1 MTPIV
6 GVSIVVGLAVAFL
19 FARLTA
25 RRIRERRAL
34 QRHRLKRS
42 VHKRRR
48 REKTTQ
54 RSEMRAYEDQTTV
67 MGDITTTDRQKLR
80 S

>member
-6 GVSIVVGLAVAFL
+6 GFSIVVGLVVAFL
-19 FARLTA
+19 LVRHTA
-25 RRIRERRAL
+25 RKMRERRAR
-34 QRHRLKRS
+34 QRRRLKRS
-42 VHKRRR
+42 LHRRR
-48 REKTTQ
+48 DKSTP

-67 MGDITTTDRQKLR
+67 MGDITTTDREKLR

>member
-6 GVSIVVGLAVAFL
+6 GVSIVVGLAVVFL
-19 FARLTA
+19 FVRRTA
-25 RRIRERRAL
+25 RKMRERRAR
-34 QRHRLKRS
+34 QRRRLKRS
-42 VHKRRR
+42 MHRRHH
-48 REKTTQ
+48 EKTTQ

>member
-6 GVSIVVGLAVAFL
+6 GVSIVVLLAVAFL
-19 FARLTA
+19 FVRRTA
-25 RRIRERRAL
+25 RKMRERRA
-34 QRHRLKRS
+34 RERRRLKRA
-42 VHKRRR
+42 VHRRHH
-48 REKTTQ
+48 EKTTE
-54 RSEMRAYEDQTTV
+54 RSEMRAFEDPTTV